1 MAAVGVAGGSR
12 PDCVFCDPGE
22 QPLALIELG
31 LVRVVPDKFPL
42 LPGHLLV
49 ITRRH
54 HRCLAE
60 ATRAE
65 LRAVDQA
72 AATGEAF
79 LRDAYGGEV
88 LRWENGIA
96 GQSVFHAHL
105 HLLPVPFARLP
116 PRGLAD
122 DWLGVSGWNDITRF
136 YAEQQRY
143 HYAALGGDRRLLPG
157 DGATAWALRAELARV
172 ARLEFR
178 DGHWWRRTSPHDVV
192 DAGVRFSRWRK
203 R

>member
-1 MAAVGVAGGSR
+1 MR
-12 PDCVFCDPGE
+12 
-22 QPLALIELG
+22 L
-31 LVRVVPDKFPL
+31 VPDKFPL
-42 LPGHLLV
+42 LAGHLLV

-65 LRAVDQA
+65 LRAVDEA
-72 AATGEAF
+72 AAKGEDF
-79 LRDAYGGEV
+79 LRDAYGEEV

-116 PRGLAD
+116 PRGVAD
-122 DWLGVSGWNDITRF
+122 DWLGVNGWNDIARF
-136 YAEQQRY
+136 YRERQRY
-143 HYAALGGDRRLLPG
+143 HYAALGGERRLLPG
-157 DGATAWALRAELARV
+157 DGVTARALRAQLARV
-172 ARLEFR
+172 AQLEFR
-178 DGHWWRRTSPHDVV
+178 EGRWRRRTTPRDV
-192 DAGVRFSRWRK
+192 AEASARFSRWRK